1 MVALVEEREVGVADM
16 VVVFGVEDHT
26 SGEGMVSCVS
36 VLCVNVVCD
45 SCQRVCE
52 SACTYVF

>member
-1 MVALVEEREVGVADM
+1 MVVALVEEREVGVADM

-45 SCQRVCE
+45 SCQ
-52 SACTYVF
+52 